1 MVKYFNSLEEVDKA
15 VRDNA
20 NASITKVK
28 TQVGFEKLKEKMAK
42 NKEKFTDETFPIG
55 KTSLGEI

>member
-1 MVKYFNSLEEVDKA
+1 MKYYNSLEEVDK
-15 VRDNA
+15 VVKDNA

-28 TQVGFEKLKEKMAK
+28 TQVGFEKLKERMVK